1 MTLKEYSSLL
11 SATLSISDYQDISIN
26 GVQVEAEDRELKRA
40 AFSVDA
46 SLSAIKKAVEWKADI
61 LVVHHG
67 LFWGRCE
74 TITGDHYKRISEI
87 VKGNLMLYGV
97 HLPLDAND
105 KYGNNAVMAD
115 MLHLENRVGFGD
127 WKGREIG
134 IRGEL
139 KEPMTLKAI
148 SDTLGFHWDR
158 VRIVNPHNKE
168 RFSSLA
174 IVSGSGS
181 GEIDEAIESGVEL
194 FITGEI
200 KHEVY
205 WNAYEAGLSII
216 AGGHY
221 RTETFGVKSLM
232 KMTENLGVESM
243 FIEEDTGL

>member
-11 SATLSISDYQDISIN
+11 SATLSISDYEDISIN
-26 GVQVEAEDRELKRA
+26 GVQVDSEDRELKRA

-74 TITGDHYKRISEI
+74 TITGDHYKRISELI
-87 VKGNLMLYGV
+87 RGNLMLYGV
-97 HLPLDAND
+97 HLPLDANE

-115 MLHLENRVGFGD
+115 VLNLENRVGFGD
-127 WKGREIG
+127 WKGKEIG
-134 IRGEL
+134 TRGEL
-139 KEPMTLKAI
+139 KEAMTLKEI
-148 SDTLGFHWDR
+148 SDSLGFDWNR

-181 GEIDEAIESGVEL
+181 GEIEEGIESGVEL
-194 FITGEI
+194 FVTGEI

-205 WNAYEAGLSII
+205 WKAYEGGLSII

-221 RTETFGVKSLM
+221 RTETFGVKALM
-232 KMTENLGVESM
+232 EMTRSLGVDTL
-243 FIEEDTGL
+243 FIDEDTGL